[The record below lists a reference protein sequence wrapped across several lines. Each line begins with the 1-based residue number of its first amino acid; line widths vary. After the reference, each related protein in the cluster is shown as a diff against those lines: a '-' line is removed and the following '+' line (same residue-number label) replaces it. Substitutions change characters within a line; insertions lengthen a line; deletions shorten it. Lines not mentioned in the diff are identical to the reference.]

1 VRAWSAL
8 DVPVPWIAPDEMTYG
23 LAGESL
29 YRSGS
34 LDILGGPTPYFSA
47 LVPAFVGLPLS
58 LGNLVMGYD
67 LLKVLQALTMSLT
80 AVPVFVWGRSLCG
93 PRWALVAAALTLAL
107 PGLVY
112 SGLVMTE
119 VLFYPLLVLAGW
131 AAARAIERPSL
142 AAQALLVAAIA
153 VATLTR
159 LQALVLV
166 PAVLGAYG
174 LDAAIARSTATIRR
188 SLPVLGLGVVALV
201 ALGAVRLAGGEVL
214 GGYGVVTHG
223 GYSLGSAARYV
234 VYHAASLTI
243 LTGVFPVCALLLLL
257 VGAVRGGEPSRSV
270 RAFLAVTASFSAW
283 LVVEVGVFASQY
295 VGRLA
300 ERDLIGLAPLL
311 FLALAVWIDRGA
323 PRGYW
328 AMCLVGLAVAAPLAV
343 LPLDRLVTSYAPPD
357 APTLTALWDLRQASS
372 LRTLEIV
379 FFVGAGAAILLFAL
393 LPRRRAAVLP
403 ALLLVALAGAS
414 VAAARDASQ
423 QAHDRQSIYLGP
435 DRRWV
440 DHAAD
445 GPTALLYTRGS
456 GWVGAWETV
465 FWNRRVTSV
474 LGVGGARVFG
484 PLPTTAV
491 HIRPD
496 GRIVTADGSSLR
508 PAYVVAP
515 LGEVVS
521 VPAYR
526 LAGTLVAFVRRP
538 GSTAGGSALWRV
550 DPPLR
555 LDYRASGLQP
565 NGDVYAGGD
574 AHLTAFA
581 CHRGGV
587 FRVTLLIKQPQEVTI
602 LRNGTFYT
610 RIRFEAPAPNQPW
623 RETIATVPRSG
634 RNGTCT
640 LDVRPEAL
648 IGTTV
653 FEVDG

>member
-1 VRAWSAL
+1 M
-8 DVPVPWIAPDEMTYG
+8 PVPWIAPDEMTYG
-23 LAGESL
+23 LVGENL

-58 LGNLVMGYD
+58 LGNLVLGYD
-67 LLKVLQALTMSLT
+67 LLKVLQALAMSLT
-80 AVPVFVWGRSLCG
+80 AVPVFFWGRSLCG
-93 PRWALVAAALTLAL
+93 ARWALVAAALTLAL

-131 AAARAIERPSL
+131 AAARAIERPTLGRQGLLALAVVAASL
-142 AAQALLVAAIA
+142 A
-153 VATLTR
+153 R

-166 PAVLGAYG
+166 PAVLCAYG
-174 LDAAIARSTATIRR
+174 LDATFARSTATIRR
-188 SLPVLGLGVVALV
+188 SLPLLGLGAVTLAALA
-201 ALGAVRLAGGEVL
+201 ALRLTGAEVL
-214 GGYGVVTHG
+214 GGYGVVVHG
-223 GYSLGSAARYV
+223 GYSAGSAARYV

-257 VGAVRGGEPSRSV
+257 ARAAGRSEPSPAV
-270 RAFLAVTASFSAW
+270 RAFLVVAASFSAW

-328 AMCLVGLAVAAPLAV
+328 AMTLVGIAVAAPLAV
-343 LPLDRLVTSYAPPD
+343 LPLDRLVTAYAPPD

-372 LRTLEIV
+372 VRALELV
-379 FFVGAGAAILLFAL
+379 FFGVACAAILLFAL
-393 LPRRRAAVLP
+393 VPPRRAAVLP
-403 ALLLVALAGAS
+403 GVLLVALAGAS
-414 VAAARDASQ
+414 VAAAREAAQ
-423 QAHDRQSIYLGP
+423 QARDRQALYLGP
-435 DRRWV
+435 DRRWI

-445 GPTALLYTRGS
+445 APTALLYARGS

-465 FWNRRVTSV
+465 FWNRRITSV

-484 PLPTTAV
+484 PLPTTPAR
-491 HIRPD
+491 IRPD
-496 GRIVTADGSSLR
+496 GRIVTRDGTTPR

-515 LGEVVS
+515 LGEVES

-538 GSTAGGSALWRV
+538 GSTVGGSALWRV

-555 LDYRASGLQP
+555 LEYRASGLQP
-565 NGDVYAGGD
+565 NGDVYSGGD
-574 AHLTAFA
+574 ARLVAFA
-581 CHRGGV
+581 CHRGGI
-587 FRVTLLIKQPQEVTI
+587 FRITLLIKEPQAVTI
-602 LRNGTFYT
+602 LRNGAVY
-610 RIRFEAPAPNQPW
+610 RRVRVENPAPNQPW
-623 RETIATVPRSG
+623 RATIPTVPRAGS
-634 RNGTCT
+634 NGTCT
-640 LDVRPEAL
+640 LDVRPEGL

>member
-1 VRAWSAL
+1 
-8 DVPVPWIAPDEMTYG
+8 VPVPWIAPDEMTYG
-23 LAGESL
+23 LVGESL

-58 LGNLVMGYD
+58 LGNLVLGYD
-67 LLKVLQALTMSLT
+67 LLKVLQALTMSLA
-80 AVPVFVWGRSLCG
+80 AVPVFLWGRSLCG
-93 PRWALVAAALTLAL
+93 TRWALVAAVLTLAL

-131 AAARAIERPSL
+131 AAARAIERPT
-142 AAQALLVAAIA
+142 AARHAVLVAAVVI
-153 VATLTR
+153 ATLTR

-166 PAVLGAYG
+166 PAVLCAYG
-174 LDAAIARSTATIRR
+174 LEAWLAHSTATIRR
-188 SLPVLGLGVVALV
+188 SLPVLALGIVTLV
-201 ALGAVRLAGGEVL
+201 ALGAVRLAGAEVL
-214 GGYGVVTHG
+214 GGYGVVAHG

-234 VYHAASLTI
+234 LYHAASLTI

-257 VGAVRGGEPSRSV
+257 VRAVRAGEPSGAV
-270 RAFLAVTASFSAW
+270 RAFLAVAASFSLW

-328 AMCLVGLAVAAPLAV
+328 AMTIVGVAVAAPLAV

-357 APTLTALWDLRQASS
+357 APTLAVLWKLRQASS

-379 FFVGAGAAILLFAL
+379 FFVCAGAAILLFAFV
-393 LPRRRAAVLP
+393 PRRRAAVLP
-403 ALLLVALAGAS
+403 AVLLVALAGAS
-414 VAAARDASQ
+414 VAAAREASQ
-423 QAHDRQSIYLGP
+423 QSRNRQTTYLGS

-440 DHAAD
+440 DHAARA
-445 GPTALLYTRGS
+445 PTALLYTRGS

-465 FWNRRVTSV
+465 FWNRRITSV

-484 PLPTTAV
+484 PMPTTAAR
-491 HIRPD
+491 IRPD
-496 GRIVTADGSSLR
+496 GRIVTADGTTPR

-515 LGEVVS
+515 LGEVES

-526 LAGTLVAFVRRP
+526 LAGTLVTFVRRP
-538 GSTAGGSALWRV
+538 GSTAGGSALWRI

-555 LDYRASGLQP
+555 LDYRATGLQA

-574 AHLTAFA
+574 ARLVAFA
-581 CHRGGV
+581 CHRGGD
-587 FRVTLLIKQPQEVTI
+587 FRVTLLIKEPQVVTI
-602 LRNGTFYT
+602 LRNGVVYRRV
-610 RIRFEAPAPNQPW
+610 RIENPAPNQPW
-623 RETIATVPRSG
+623 RATIPTAPRG
-634 RNGTCT
+634 GANGTCR
-640 LDVRPEAL
+640 LDIRPEGL

>member
-1 VRAWSAL
+1 
-8 DVPVPWIAPDEMTYG
+8 VPVPWIAPDEMTYG
-23 LAGESL
+23 LIGESL

-58 LGNLVMGYD
+58 LGNLVLGYD
-67 LLKVLQALTMSLT
+67 LLKVLQALAMSLA
-80 AVPVFVWGRSLCG
+80 AVPVFVWGRTLCG
-93 PRWALVAAALTLAL
+93 TRWALVAAALTLAL

-131 AAARAIERPSL
+131 ATAQAIERPTL
-142 AAQALLVAAIA
+142 ARQGLLVAA
-153 VATLTR
+153 VVLATLTR

-166 PAVLGAYG
+166 PAVLCAYG

-188 SLPVLGLGVVALV
+188 SLPVLTLGVATLV
-201 ALGAVRLAGGEVL
+201 ALGAVRLAGGSVL
-214 GGYGVVTHG
+214 GGYGVVAHS
-223 GYSLGSAARYV
+223 GYSLGSAAPYV

-257 VGAVRGGEPSRSV
+257 VGSARNGEPNRAV
-270 RAFLAVTASFSAW
+270 RAFLAVAASFSAW

-323 PRGYW
+323 RRGYW
-328 AMCLVGLAVAAPLAV
+328 AMTIVGLAVAAPLAV

-357 APTLTALWDLRQASS
+357 APTLAALWELRQASS

-379 FFVGAGAAILLFAL
+379 FFVAAGAAILLFAL
-393 LPRRRAAVLP
+393 VPPRRVAVLT
-403 ALLLVALAGAS
+403 AVLLVALAGGS
-414 VAAARDASQ
+414 VAAAREAAQ
-423 QAHDRQSIYLGP
+423 QSRDRQATYLGP

-465 FWNRRVTSV
+465 FWNRRITSV

-484 PLPTTAV
+484 PMPTTPAR
-491 HIRPD
+491 IRPD
-496 GRIVTADGSSLR
+496 GRIVTPDGATPR

-515 LGEVVS
+515 LGEVES

-538 GSTAGGSALWRV
+538 GSTAGGSALWHV

-574 AHLTAFA
+574 ARLVAFA
-581 CHRGGV
+581 CHRGGM
-587 FRVTLLIKQPQEVTI
+587 FRVTLLIKEPQALTI
-602 LRNGTFYT
+602 LRNGAFY
-610 RIRFEAPAPNQPW
+610 RRVRVENPAPNQPW
-623 RETIATVPRSG
+623 QATIPTVPRAG
-634 RNGTCT
+634 ANGTCT
-640 LDVRPEAL
+640 LDVRPEGL

>member
-1 VRAWSAL
+1 
-8 DVPVPWIAPDEMTYG
+8 VPVPWIAPDEMTYG
-23 LAGESL
+23 LVGESL

-58 LGNLVMGYD
+58 LANLVLGYD
-67 LLKVLQALTMSLT
+67 LLKVLQALAMSLA

-93 PRWALVAAALTLAL
+93 TRWALVVAALTLAL

-131 AAARAIERPSL
+131 AAAREIEQPTLGR
-142 AAQALLVAAIA
+142 QALLVAA
-153 VATLTR
+153 VVLATLTR

-166 PAVLGAYG
+166 PAVLCAYG
-174 LDAAIARSTATIRR
+174 LDAALARSTATIRR
-188 SLPVLGLGVVALV
+188 SLPVLGLGLVTLV
-201 ALGAVRLAGGEVL
+201 ALGAMRLAGTEVL
-214 GGYGVVTHG
+214 GGYGVVAHG
-223 GYSLGSAARYV
+223 GYGLGSAARYV

-257 VGAVRGGEPSRSV
+257 GRAARDGEQSRAV
-270 RAFLAVTASFSAW
+270 RAFLAVTASFSTW

-311 FLALAVWIDRGA
+311 FLALAIWIDRGA

-328 AMCLVGLAVAAPLAV
+328 AMTIVGLAVAAPLV
-343 LPLDRLVTSYAPPD
+343 MLPLDRLVTSYAPPD
-357 APTLTALWDLRQASS
+357 APTIAVLWKLRQASS

-379 FFVGAGAAILLFAL
+379 FFVGAAAAILLFAL
-393 LPRRRAAVLP
+393 LPRSRMAVLP
-403 ALLLVALAGAS
+403 AVLLVALAGAS
-414 VAAARDASQ
+414 VAAARQASQ
-423 QAHDRQSIYLGP
+423 QSRNTQVAYLGP

-440 DHAAD
+440 DHAARA
-445 GPTALLYTRGS
+445 PAALLYTRGS

-465 FWNRRVTSV
+465 FWNRRITSV

-484 PLPTTAV
+484 PIPTTPV
-491 HIRPD
+491 RIRPN
-496 GRIVTADGSSLR
+496 GRIVTADGATPRS
-508 PAYVVAP
+508 PYVVAP
-515 LGEVVS
+515 LGEVES

-574 AHLTAFA
+574 ARLVAFA

-587 FRVTLLIKQPQEVTI
+587 FQITLLIKEPQAVTI
-602 LRNGTFYT
+602 LRNGVVY
-610 RIRFEAPAPNQPW
+610 RRVRVENPAPNQPW
-623 RETIATVPRSG
+623 RATIPTVPRVG
-634 RNGTCT
+634 ANGTCT
-640 LDVRPEAL
+640 LDIRPNGL